1 MRIAVTGAAGL
12 TGGAIAAL
20 LTQEGHTVRPI
31 TRRHLPSLASAATA
45 DCRDAEATARA
56 IDGCDLLVHVAG
68 IALGTSVA
76 EAVRR
81 AGTPRLLAIST
92 AAVRSRHRAAVREY
106 LRGEAALRAVRPD
119 AVLVRPTMIY
129 GSDRDRNIH
138 HVIAFARRF
147 RFLPMIGD
155 GSALVQPI
163 HFEDLAR
170 AVVLLIQ
177 RPDAGT
183 VEAGGG
189 SPVTIRQAA
198 TAVLRAVGGP
208 SLLIPVPVGI
218 ARSVARIGEAVYG
231 GRIVE
236 RVERMLE
243 DRSVDNTRLKEL
255 TGLDPRG
262 FDDGVRAQ
270 VLASR

>member
-12 TGGAIAAL
+12 TGGAIAEL
-20 LTQEGHTVRPI
+20 LAQEGHTVRPI
-31 TRRHLPSLASAATA
+31 ARRHLPSLASAAIA
-45 DCRDAEATARA
+45 DCRDPDATARA
-56 IDGCDLLVHVAG
+56 IDGCDLLIHGAG
-68 IALGTSVA
+68 IALGPSIA
-76 EAVRR
+76 EAIRR

-92 AAVRSRHRAAVREY
+92 AAVRSRHRAAVGDY
-106 LRGEAALRAVRPD
+106 LRGEEALRAVRPD

-147 RFLPMIGD
+147 RFLPIIGG

-170 AVVLLIQ
+170 AVVLLIR
-177 RPDAGT
+177 RPNAGT

-189 SPVTIRQAA
+189 SPLTIREAA
-198 TAVLRAVGGP
+198 AAVLRAIGGP
-208 SLLIPVPVGI
+208 SMLVPVPVGI
-218 ARSVARIGEAVYG
+218 ARSFARVVERARG

-243 DRSVDNTRLKEL
+243 DRSVDNTRLREL
-255 TGLDPRG
+255 TGLDPRE
-262 FDDGVRAQ
+262 FDDGVMGQ